1 MNFKM
6 ESKSI
11 KQIFIGVG
19 IALLFSF
26 IFLLIYAAI
35 LSFTNISEGTIS
47 TVVITITGIS
57 ILVGSIICSRKIS
70 KNGIINGGLV
80 GFIYIL
86 IIYFISSLLNGNF
99 SINLQSII
107 MIAVAIV
114 CGIIGGIIGVNRK

>member
-1 MNFKM
+1 M

-26 IFLLIYAAI
+26 IFLLIYATI
-35 LSFTNISEGTIS
+35 LSFTNVSESTIA

-57 ILVGSIICSRKIS
+57 ILVGSIICNRKIS

-80 GFIYIL
+80 GLIYIL

-99 SINLQSII
+99 AINLQSVI
-107 MIAVAIV
+107 MIATAII

>member
-1 MNFKM
+1 M

-11 KQIFIGVG
+11 KQICIGVG

-35 LSFTNISEGTIS
+35 LSFTNVSEGTIA

-57 ILVGSIICSRKIS
+57 ILVGSIISSRKIS
-70 KNGIINGGLV
+70 KNGIVNGGLV
-80 GFIYIL
+80 GLIYIL
-86 IIYFISSLLNGNF
+86 IIYLISSLLNGNF
-99 SINLQSII
+99 SVNLQSII

-114 CGIIGGIIGVNRK
+114 CGIIGGIIGVNKK